1 MSLISSLQSQF
12 PNNLVNEPHPH
23 IGIDASRVTVARRTG
38 TESYALNLIRALL
51 EVESGPNFTLYF
63 RDAPAP
69 GWLGGQH
76 RLIPFP
82 RLWTHVRLAW
92 ELFTARPRPNVLFVP
107 AHVLPLIRPVPAVVT
122 IHDLGYRYFPE
133 AHPLGQRLYLDWST
147 RFSARA
153 AARVIA
159 DSRAT
164 AHDLTRFYN
173 LPAHKI
179 TVVYPGRD
187 ETLRRVDP
195 APVRAK
201 YGLPENYLLHVGTL
215 QPRKNLERLIEA
227 VRRYHAQRSVI
238 GNSSLTPPL
247 VLAGRAGWLSEPIVA
262 KAQANAVRI
271 LDYVPDEDLAGL
283 YSGAAAFVFPS
294 LYEGF
299 GFPVL
304 EAMACGVPVICSN
317 TSSLPEVAGPS
328 AGSGE
333 GAALLVDPLDTGAI
347 TTALERVLTDAELR
361 ATLIGRGFEQI
372 KKFSWA
378 RAAQETL
385 AVLEGVIAQR

>member
-1 MSLISSLQSQF
+1 M
-12 PNNLVNEPHPH
+12 
-23 IGIDASRVTVARRTG
+23 ARRTG

-63 RDAPAP
+63 RDTPAP

-92 ELFTARPRPNVLFVP
+92 ELFAARPRPNVLFVP
-107 AHVLPLIRPVPAVVT
+107 AHVLPLIRPVPTVVT

-201 YGLPENYLLHVGTL
+201 YGLPENYLLHIGTL

-227 VRRYHAQRSVI
+227 VRRYHAQRSVS
-238 GNSSLTPPL
+238 GNPSLIPPL

-283 YSGAAAFVFPS
+283 YSGATAFVFPS

-317 TSSLPEVAGPS
+317 TSSLPEVASDPS
-328 AGSGE
+328 TGSGQS
-333 GAALLVDPLDTGAI
+333 AALLIDPLDTGAI
-347 TTALERVLTDAELR
+347 TTALERVLTDADLR
-361 ATLIGRGFEQI
+361 ATLIGRGYEQI

-378 RAAQETL
+378 RAARETL